1 MSFISMRHNLAATHA
16 GRGLT
21 AHYASLADSVRRLST
36 GLRVERAADDAAG
49 LAIRELMRADVASL
63 HQGARNVSDAISLIQ
78 TADGALAVIDEKLIR
93 MKELSEQAATG
104 TYDST
109 QRLMIDSEFQQ
120 MASEIERIARATDF
134 NGIHLLD
141 GSLSGPHDGSGMEA
155 SGALKI
161 HFGAGNDSAEDYYYI
176 QVGDATLKGLGLMD
190 GATGGATGG
199 GGGGGNTGG
208 TTIGG
213 IPILSDKVT
222 QNVTEQFK
230 SGIISFATIPAGT
243 TNISIK
249 IDDAAQNDDINIFT
263 RDGKHLAGT
272 FIQGWNP
279 FSPTVPQDV
288 VNEKNGFL
296 SIAVYDQSNLNGIGG
311 ELQFKGPDILNNFS
325 YNGMNFGYTGNGNSM
340 FFPGDSHETLTIDRA
355 TEDLIIIIGGMGIFD
370 VTANWTAMPQPGDP
384 GVTPDPGQPGAG
396 AEGDETLMSI
406 KTQELAQKGI
416 ERLNGAIVRKDQI
429 RSHLGATQNRLENTA
444 TNLAIQTENLQTAES
459 RISDMDVAAEM
470 TAFVRNQ
477 VLSESATSVLAQ
489 ANSFPQMLLRLIE
502 S

>member
-1 MSFISMRHNLAATHA
+1 M
-16 GRGLT
+16 
-21 AHYASLADSVRRLST
+21 
-36 GLRVERAADDAAG
+36 
-49 LAIRELMRADVASL
+49 
-63 HQGARNVSDAISLIQ
+63 
-78 TADGALAVIDEKLIR
+78 
-93 MKELSEQAATG
+93 
-104 TYDST
+104 
-109 QRLMIDSEFQQ
+109 
-120 MASEIERIARATDF
+120 
-134 NGIHLLD
+134 
-141 GSLSGPHDGSGMEA
+141 
-155 SGALKI
+155 
-161 HFGAGNDSAEDYYYI
+161 
-176 QVGDATLKGLGLMD
+176 
-190 GATGGATGG
+190 
-199 GGGGGNTGG
+199 
-208 TTIGG
+208 
-213 IPILSDKVT
+213 
-222 QNVTEQFK
+222 
-230 SGIISFATIPAGT
+230 
-243 TNISIK
+243 
-249 IDDAAQNDDINIFT
+249 
-263 RDGKHLAGT
+263 
-272 FIQGWNP
+272 
-279 FSPTVPQDV
+279 
-288 VNEKNGFL
+288 
-296 SIAVYDQSNLNGIGG
+296 
-311 ELQFKGPDILNNFS
+311 QFKGPDILNNFS

-489 ANSFPQMLLRLIE
+489 ANTFPQMLLRLIG